1 MLLSHLILLERT
13 DLDENAKKG
22 LESSEDIKSAS
33 QGLKRTEKDK
43 SGISRERINQ
53 YDGVRPV
60 MLFQVKGK
68 NYFELY
74 LDSHMRT
81 VERCKN
87 AQAHIL
93 TNVFDDSSL
102 WASY

>member
-1 MLLSHLILLERT
+1 MLLHRFMLLLSLILLERT
-13 DLDENAKKG
+13 DLDKNAKKG

-68 NYFELY
+68 NFF
-74 LDSHMRT
+74 R
-81 VERCKN
+81 
-87 AQAHIL
+87 
-93 TNVFDDSSL
+93 
-102 WASY
+102 